1 MKKLFLLVTVAVAL
15 VAGLNEANAATFTNK
30 NVSLE
35 FDYPALDLTPDLAVY
50 VYTNSSLLVPVS
62 NWQVAAVVTN
72 VAAANKIPIV
82 LHLPRSY
89 FVLQA
94 SNVWGLS
101 DFSEVASAVPPRSD
115 IKPKLSR

>member
-1 MKKLFLLVTVAVAL
+1 MKKLLLLCAAVAL
-15 VAGLNEANAATFTNK
+15 VSWPAQAATFTNK
-30 NVSLE
+30 NVFLE
-35 FDYPALDLTPDLAVY
+35 FDYPGLDLAPDLAIY
-50 VYTNSSLLVPVS
+50 VYTNSSLSVPLGQ
-62 NWQVAAVVTN
+62 WQVAAVVTN
-72 VAAANKIPIV
+72 VTVFNRVPIM

-115 IKPKLSR
+115 IRPRFAR